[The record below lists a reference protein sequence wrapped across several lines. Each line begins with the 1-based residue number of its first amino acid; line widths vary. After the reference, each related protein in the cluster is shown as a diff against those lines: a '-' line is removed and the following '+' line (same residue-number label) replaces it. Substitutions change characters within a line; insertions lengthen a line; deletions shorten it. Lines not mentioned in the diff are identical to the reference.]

1 MAKKKFYAVKN
12 GHNPGI
18 YSTWPECQEQTK
30 GFPNAKFKGFATL
43 KEAETY
49 LKETKIDRKSV
60 V

>member
-18 YSTWPECQEQTK
+18 YLTWPECQEQTK

-43 KEAETY
+43 EEAETY
-49 LKETKIDRKSV
+49 FKRN
-60 V
+60 